1 MSEGEGFLWVGPHTT
16 RLAAKTLEQSL
27 GAVWQ
32 AIIESHGHDPAE
44 GWEVRIEGLRL
55 TRAPVGHTA
64 PLEGGRTDG
73 AVAPAGASAPP
84 TG

>member
-1 MSEGEGFLWVGPHTT
+1 M
-16 RLAAKTLEQSL
+16 

-44 GWEVRIEGLRL
+44 GWEVVLQGATLRRK
-55 TRAPVGHTA
+55 TPETAA

-73 AVAPAGASAPP
+73 AAAGLAPLPAPAG
-84 TG
+84 

>member
-16 RLAAKTLEQSL
+16 RLAAKTLEQNL

-44 GWEVRIEGLRL
+44 GWEVRLEGLRL
-55 TRAPVGHTA
+55 ARTTA

-73 AVAPAGASAPP
+73 VAAGTGAPAPP
-84 TG
+84 AGP

>member
-1 MSEGEGFLWVGPHTT
+1 MSEPEGFLWVGPHTT

-55 TRAPVGHTA
+55 ARATETAA
-64 PLEGGRTDG
+64 PLEGGQRDG
-73 AVAPAGASAPP
+73 VAPPQEALRIEQG
-84 TG
+84 